1 MRKLRLQTLNSKK
14 CILFSKTA
22 KSFRPNRTFSVS
34 ISNSLSSMDQNTLNE
49 LITQSKHNDG
59 NAFRQLVESHQSM
72 IYSLAYR
79 LLCNEEDARDAV
91 QETFIKVWL
100 KLSSFD
106 TSRKFSTWVYAI
118 ATNLCYDKLKSGKH
132 FSNCLPAETF
142 NEVLSDD
149 DVEKKMIDTELG
161 ALIATLTSEL
171 TPKQKIIFTLS
182 DLEDLETEE
191 IVQITGMTASQIKSN
206 LFLARQALR
215 TKLKN
220 Y

>member
-1 MRKLRLQTLNSKK
+1 
-14 CILFSKTA
+14 
-22 KSFRPNRTFSVS
+22 
-34 ISNSLSSMDQNTLNE
+34 MDQNTLNE
-49 LITQSKHNDG
+49 LITRSKHNDG
-59 NAFRQLVESHQSM
+59 NAFRQLVECHQSM

-100 KLSSFD
+100 KLNSFD

-118 ATNLCYDKLKSGKH
+118 AANLCYDKLKSGKH

-161 ALIATLTSEL
+161 AIIATLTDEL
-171 TPKQKIIFTLS
+171 TPKQKIVFTLS
-182 DLEDLETEE
+182 DLEDLQTEE

-215 TKLKN
+215 KKLN
-220 Y
+220 PYQDGR

>member
-1 MRKLRLQTLNSKK
+1 
-14 CILFSKTA
+14 
-22 KSFRPNRTFSVS
+22 
-34 ISNSLSSMDQNTLNE
+34 MDQNTLND
-49 LITQSKHNDG
+49 LIASSKRNDG
-59 NAFRQLVESHQSM
+59 NAFRQLVEYHQSM

-79 LLCNEEDARDAV
+79 LLCNEEEARDAV

-100 KLSSFD
+100 NLKKFD

-132 FSNCLPAETF
+132 FSRSLPLEIL
-142 NEVLSDD
+142 NEVISNE
-149 DVEKKMIDTELG
+149 DVEKKMIDSELG
-161 ALIATLTSEL
+161 SLITTLTDEL
-171 TPKQKIIFTLS
+171 TPKQKIVFTLS

-215 TKLKN
+215 KKIN
-220 Y
+220 RY